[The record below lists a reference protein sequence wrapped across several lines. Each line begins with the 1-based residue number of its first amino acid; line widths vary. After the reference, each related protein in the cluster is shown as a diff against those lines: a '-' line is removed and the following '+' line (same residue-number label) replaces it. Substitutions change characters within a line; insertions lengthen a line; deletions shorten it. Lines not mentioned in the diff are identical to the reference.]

1 MRTVTFLFGLLLPAA
16 GSAQSS
22 YVPMIEQA
30 RDVWQ
35 VRDPHPS
42 RDGSRIVFS
51 VSEPEASGGAANLW
65 VYDVKAGTLARFSK
79 AGGEGA
85 GARWSPDGTQIA
97 VLSRGQVV
105 LYPAT
110 GGEPT
115 ALTKYHGRIRSFAW
129 SPNGRQIAFIGLEPE
144 PAEQQRAARESDMQ
158 RVMYPTNNS
167 PARTALWLVDVA
179 TTSERRA
186 GPDQYDITSVSW
198 SADGTAMVVIATDT
212 PNPEKWTERIFT
224 LSLEDGAFAPVAA
237 PQGPIA
243 DATLSPDGAM
253 VAFVASR
260 SEGPDPHDLYVV
272 PTKGGVAR
280 NLTGASIDRPVS
292 QHRWLDNSTIEV
304 LVQSGFKDKL
314 YTVTTAGM
322 ATSIALE
329 PTPSAIAPMPGGGY
343 VFSYQNSTQQPE
355 LWLTDTQNVARQVT
369 NFNEKWQSGSL
380 AKPEYF
386 TYESFDGLQIEA
398 ALLKP
403 SATGGR
409 FPLIVLIHQG
419 PVGRWADRFDVT
431 GQLLAARG
439 YAVMYPNIRG
449 GVGYGQAMI
458 DMIRSEAKGGSGW
471 GAGPFKDVMAGVDEL
486 IRRGVAD
493 PDRLGIAGSSY
504 GGYMAAWAIT
514 QTDRFK
520 AAVASSGV
528 YNMMSDF
535 GQESTGFIPGDEW
548 AFGQLYEPETTKAL
562 LEHSPVTYVRNART
576 PILMFHGEV
585 DPGHPIEQS
594 YELYRGLE
602 RYNTGATEFYMFPGT
617 TMREAKNVQARLNK
631 TLAWLDMYVKGAGS
645 RRSPEVSPPQR

>member
-1 MRTVTFLFGLLLPAA
+1 MRSVMLLIALLLPAA
-16 GSAQSS
+16 SLAQSP

-30 RDVWQ
+30 RDVRQ

-42 RDGSRIVFS
+42 PDGSRILYS
-51 VSEPEASGGAANLW
+51 VSEPDGAGGATNLW
-65 VYDVKAGTLARFSK
+65 VYDVKAGTSARFSRY
-79 AGGEGA
+79 GGEGSA
-85 GARWSPDGTQIA
+85 ARWSPDGARIA
-97 VLSRGQVV
+97 VLSRGQIVI
-105 LYPAT
+105 YPAA

-115 ALTKYHGRIRSFAW
+115 ASTKYHGRVRSFEW

-144 PAEQQRAARESDMQ
+144 PAEQRPAARDSDMQ
-158 RVMYPTNNS
+158 RVLYPTNNS

-179 TTSERRA
+179 TMRERRV
-186 GPDQYDITSVSW
+186 GPEQYDVTSVSW
-198 SADGTAMVVIATDT
+198 RADGNAMVVIATDT
-212 PNPEKWTERIFT
+212 PNPEKWTERIFA
-224 LSLEDGAFAPVAA
+224 LSLEDGAFTQVAA
-237 PQGPIA
+237 PKGPIA
-243 DATLSPDGAM
+243 DATLSPDGAH

-272 PTKGGVAR
+272 PSKGGVAL

-304 LVQSGFKDKL
+304 LVQSGFKDRL
-314 YTVTTAGM
+314 YTVTTSGK
-322 ATSIALE
+322 ATPVALE
-329 PTPSAIAPMPGGGY
+329 PTPSAIVPMPDGGY
-343 VFSYQNSTQQPE
+343 VFSYQSSTQQPE
-355 LWLTDTQNVARQVT
+355 LWIADRQNIARQVT
-369 NFNEKWQSGSL
+369 NFNETWKSRAL
-380 AKPEYF
+380 ATPEYF
-386 TYESFDGLQIEA
+386 TYKSFDGLEIEA
-398 ALLKP
+398 ALLRP
-403 SATGGR
+403 STTGAR

-471 GAGPFKDVMAGVDEL
+471 GTGPFKDVMAGVDEL

-493 PDRLGIAGSSY
+493 PERLGIAGSSY

-548 AFGQLYEPETTKAL
+548 AFGQLYEAETTKAL

-594 YELYRGLE
+594 YELYRGLK
-602 RYNTGATEFYMFPGT
+602 RYNTAATEFYMFPGT
-617 TMREAKNVQARLNK
+617 TMRDAKNVEARLNK
-631 TLAWLDMYVKGAGS
+631 TLEWLDMYVKGAQPGT
-645 RRSPEVSPPQR
+645 